1 MSSLNQTPFSS
12 LLEQHPILIV
22 PGLRNSDE
30 KHWQSLW
37 QAQLPNS
44 KRIHVDDWATPSL
57 EQWKAGIATELAQLD
72 KPAILIAHSF
82 GTLASAS
89 IASEFPDKIA
99 ALFLVAPAD
108 PDKFSIAQQLPQTAL
123 PVPAKIIASSNDPW
137 LSDSKAAY
145 WALLWG
151 ADFLRL
157 KGVGHINSESHLGFW
172 PDGIRELQGL
182 IRKQRARQAKQFHK
196 ATNTHKTADIHKA
209 TDPHHSTVTKSPE
222 LNYAA

>member
-1 MSSLNQTPFSS
+1 MSSLNQVLFPP
-12 LLEQHPILIV
+12 LLEHHPILIV
-22 PGLRNSDE
+22 PGLRNSDAN
-30 KHWQSLW
+30 HWQSLW
-37 QAQLPNS
+37 QAQLPHS

-57 EQWKAGIATELAQLD
+57 EKWKAGIRAELAKLD

-89 IASEFPDKIA
+89 IAREFPEKIA

-108 PDKFSIAQQLPQTAL
+108 PDKFSIADQLPQTAL

-137 LSDSKAAY
+137 LTDSKAAY

-157 KGVGHINSESHLGFW
+157 KAVGHINSESHLGFW
-172 PDGIRELQGL
+172 PEGIRELQGL
-182 IRKQRARQAKQFHK
+182 IRKQRVRQARLAQANTQSAHAK
-196 ATNTHKTADIHKA
+196 AQSIQTKNATETHNT
-209 TDPHHSTVTKSPE
+209 P
-222 LNYAA
+222 LNCAA